1 MADEGATSLSAADV
15 KNVSD
20 DIAKYSDEA
29 DAAAKSV
36 GIDTKIVGND
46 PGELTKAAGAG
57 AALAAG
63 IAAPIS
69 VAAGPFAP
77 LVIGAAAIIGAIA
90 GFFAKFHF
98 GPSPEAVALSKE
110 FDQLVQTITAILATV
125 PEPYRT
131 RLSLVIRN
139 SLKRRPGPLWFC
151 LGPGAGCAMT
161 SIQGLRDTA
170 ASLKDQ
176 VHIYLSA
183 NEPQP
188 VFTRRRVGIGLAL
201 AAVVAV
207 GAYAYREKRP

>member
-1 MADEGATSLSAADV
+1 MADGATSLSAADV
-15 KNVSD
+15 KNVTD
-20 DIAKYSDEA
+20 EIAKYSDEA

-90 GFFAKFHF
+90 GFFAKFKF
-98 GPSPEAVALSKE
+98 GPSPEAVALAKE
-110 FDQLVQTITAILATV
+110 FDELNKTILGILNTV

-131 RLSLVIRN
+131 KLSLIIRN
-139 SLKRRPGPLWFC
+139 NLKRRPGPFWFC

-170 ASLKDQ
+170 ASLQDQ
-176 VHIYLSA
+176 VKLYLT
-183 NEPQP
+183 EHTKPP
-188 VFTRRRVGIGLAL
+188 FFTARRVGMVLGLA
-201 AAVVAV
+201 AIVGV
-207 GAYAYREKRP
+207 GAYAYTEK